1 MKLHTLALTALALL
15 MGVPVAAAQGL
26 QAGDAF
32 ASAPASVFPLLDRN
46 ARLDMLDY
54 YNNNMTTPTANNLDG
69 RSAITSMTP
78 SDITVRLTDSST
90 AQLVLLNA
98 GSDTIM
104 AVISTVAT
112 PGLDSSISF
121 YDSAWRPLD
130 TAAYFTKPGWKDWL
144 NPGGDLAT
152 VTAMTP
158 FMLASY
164 VYDPATS
171 SLTLTNNLGKFM
183 DPDLYE
189 TISPSLRPTL
199 TYTWTGKKFAKK

>member
-54 YNNNMTTPTANNLDG
+54 YNNNMTTPTA
-69 RSAITSMTP
+69 MTP

-90 AQLVLLNA
+90 AQLVLLDA

-104 AVISTVAT
+104 ALISTVAT